1 MENCVKCCK
10 LCHMFVGKSESR
22 NEKDV
27 TKFARYVTYKV
38 VLTYRVNSITAGRIT
53 SCFYR

>member
-10 LCHMFVGKSESR
+10 LFRTFVGKSERR
-22 NEKDV
+22 NEEDV

-38 VLTYRVNSITAGRIT
+38 GFTYRVNSITAGRIT